1 MLPIRAFSF
10 CVCYRWNGMF
20 LSNRTRRMY
29 SFLSSFSVAVTTAA
43 PVVAHW
49 LRYHPL
55 PSVLCRLGRSPLQYR
70 KTGTCQTKLS
80 FKLLYAFCIVFHLIL
95 IVFSASNSKSNPGS
109 FRTAIFKGFPIC
121 QICIRVKV

>member
-29 SFLSSFSVAVTTAA
+29 SFLSSFSVADYDSGPSCSSLV
-43 PVVAHW
+43 
-49 LRYHPL
+49 RYHPL
-55 PSVLCRLGRSPLQYR
+55 PSVLCRLGCSPLQYL

-80 FKLLYAFCIVFHLIL
+80 FKLLCAFCIVFHLIL